1 MYLNVGSFY
10 NIVNVWETP
19 FLFSFE
25 ILLKTAFLFKE
36 SIPTSDLMTDGKCL
50 KDWNTTCTCPAPA
63 YTVYCVLYVCV
74 AKQMQACPFQTH
86 GNDCFLLFSHS
97 SIYKYLEAYD
107 ACILSH
113 QDLFFWEVAQ
123 WPAGQACCGFFYTI
137 TSELTP
143 GWSQLHASNLVRLQ
157 TV

>member
-1 MYLNVGSFY
+1 MLHHTCTWTLV
-10 NIVNVWETP
+10 
-19 FLFSFE
+19 LFTTSSSFE

-50 KDWNTTCTCPAPA
+50 KNWNTTCTCSAPA

-123 WPAGQACCGFFYTI
+123 WPAGQACCGFFYT

>member
-10 NIVNVWETP
+10 NIFYVWE
-19 FLFSFE
+19 FWDFVKNGVSFQR
-25 ILLKTAFLFKE
+25 IYTHQW
-36 SIPTSDLMTDGKCL
+36 LMTDGKCL
-50 KDWNTTCTCPAPA
+50 KDWNTTCPAPA